1 MQVLKHYFVCAVKQL
16 LTFSFLI
23 IYFAFNDYYEPPLYT
38 VLATTKL
45 GFPAICREADWREM
59 WSCADR
65 PFTSFFL
72 QATREAHFS
81 SPPIRYEAT
90 EKILWSSKSYQLYG
104 LNARIMS
111 SLQTAKSARGVQCLQ
126 SEACVVTTFCQGFDV
141 RKLFNSWIT
150 KYNHFFLPFSFNSS
164 ISLSFLFH
172 SFCLVF
178 R

>member
-1 MQVLKHYFVCAVKQL
+1 
-16 LTFSFLI
+16 
-23 IYFAFNDYYEPPLYT
+23 
-38 VLATTKL
+38 
-45 GFPAICREADWREM
+45 M

-111 SLQTAKSARGVQCLQ
+111 SLQTAKSAREVQCLQ

-141 RKLFNSWIT
+141 RKLFHSWIT

-164 ISLSFLFH
+164 ISLVSLSFVLFWFFAISSFYFLFFLICFLCFLN
-172 SFCLVF
+172 SFCMCF
-178 R
+178 YFF